1 MKVGVALTDLTT
13 GLYIH
18 GAIMAALIG
27 RAKTDKGV
35 HIDASLF
42 ESQIASLANI
52 GSNYLIAGQEASRH
66 GTAHP
71 SIVPYQ
77 TFPTASADLMI
88 GAGNDAMF
96 RRFAAVLGQPQWGE
110 DPRFAKNAA
119 RVANRTELVRL
130 VSERMREHEA
140 DHWLPLLRRATVP
153 AAPIRTIGQTFHHP
167 QALARGVVRRVHHP
181 RAGWINLAS
190 PAVTYGGGKMPTT
203 RPPPVLGQH
212 SDEILQEAGYA
223 DSQVAQLRKD
233 GVVGP

>member
-1 MKVGVALTDLTT
+1 MTT

-27 RAKTDKGV
+27 RARTGKGV

-42 ESQIASLANI
+42 ESQVASLANI

-71 SIVPYQ
+71 SIVPYE
-77 TFPTASADLMI
+77 TFPTQDASLMI

-96 RRFAAVLGQPQWGE
+96 RRLAKILEREEWGS
-110 DPRFAKNAA
+110 DPKYATNAA
-119 RVANRTELVRL
+119 RVKHRAELIPLITARL
-130 VSERMREHEA
+130 QTRPAE
-140 DHWLPLLRRATVP
+140 DWLSKLRRATVP
-153 AAPIRTIGQTFHHP
+153 AAPIRTIEGTFHHP
-167 QALARGVVRRVHHP
+167 QALARGVVRKVHHP
-181 RAGWINLAS
+181 RAGWVKLAS
-190 PAVTYGGGKMPTT
+190 PAVAYGEGKMPTT

-212 SDEILQEAGYA
+212 SDEVLAEAGYSLE
-223 DSQVAQLRKD
+223 DVKKLRAD